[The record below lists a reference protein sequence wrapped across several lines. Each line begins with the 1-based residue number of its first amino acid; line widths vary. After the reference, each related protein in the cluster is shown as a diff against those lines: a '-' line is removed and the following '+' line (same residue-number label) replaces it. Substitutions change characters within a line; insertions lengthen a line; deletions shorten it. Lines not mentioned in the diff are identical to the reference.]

1 MNERIGKGQHID
13 HRQLP
18 VHRKLRAEITAEPE
32 KGKRQIANTKSLISA
47 RITGNPLLQHKD
59 ADQHK
64 NRKRQHRNLN
74 RLILPR
80 LARNLLLHA
89 QFARIIGGG
98 RRALIGGNRSRLRRR
113 GRRLHIIRVGNLLH
127 IRRGQTVIHV
137 IRNERLFPRGGGALH
152 QQLQLPRTGYI
163 QRLLLR
169 HNKQRNLR
177 KTRRALGKNI
187 AEAAV
192 VAVAE
197 VETAAILLQLQPVK
211 NPATHIARTLE
222 RIQSLTSDENRLLL
236 RLQLLLQLRVARIA
250 EQTAANR
257 RHRHRRIKHLNEL
270 IFRIG
275 ALRMLCPFR
284 VLRFGERLINLAH
297 LEMERTHRAITGQL
311 LPGAHRLIIHINDR
325 QLLRLRGRG
334 TLSLAAAL
342 HRLRRGNRRAG
353 NRLVNHHHRNRRA
366 ANHIR
371 RLLIHAI
378 ARIIAPGVGV
388 DIRIDLLHRNTDEN
402 NRLGVLDQLRL
413 LNREI
418 LVHRDH
424 DMNRLA
430 GITAGRHII
439 RVEENIAKNLLALE
453 HRHDRRI
460 VLNRAIAGGIG
471 EKLGR
476 GHLAG
481 ELLQRAVAMEQ
492 RGANL
497 LRRRHRRGE
506 CRTHKK

>member
-1 MNERIGKGQHID
+1 M
-13 HRQLP
+13 
-18 VHRKLRAEITAEPE
+18 LR
-32 KGKRQIANTKSLISA
+32 
-47 RITGNPLLQHKD
+47 
-59 ADQHK
+59 
-64 NRKRQHRNLN
+64 
-74 RLILPR
+74 
-80 LARNLLLHA
+80 
-89 QFARIIGGG
+89 
-98 RRALIGGNRSRLRRR
+98 
-113 GRRLHIIRVGNLLH
+113 
-127 IRRGQTVIHV
+127 
-137 IRNERLFPRGGGALH
+137 
-152 QQLQLPRTGYI
+152 
-163 QRLLLR
+163 
-169 HNKQRNLR
+169 
-177 KTRRALGKNI
+177 
-187 AEAAV
+187 
-192 VAVAE
+192 
-197 VETAAILLQLQPVK
+197 
-211 NPATHIARTLE
+211 
-222 RIQSLTSDENRLLL
+222 
-236 RLQLLLQLRVARIA
+236 
-250 EQTAANR
+250 
-257 RHRHRRIKHLNEL
+257 
-270 IFRIG
+270 
-275 ALRMLCPFR
+275 PFR
-284 VLRFGERLINLAH
+284 VFRFGERLIDLAH

-325 QLLRLRGRG
+325 QLLRLCGHG
-334 TLSLAAAL
+334 TLLAAAL
-342 HRLRRGNRRAG
+342 HRLRRGNRGTG
-353 NRLVNHHHRNRRA
+353 NRLIDDHHRYRRA

-378 ARIIAPGVGV
+378 ARIITPGVSV
-388 DIRIDLLHRNTDEN
+388 DIRIDLLHRNTDQH
-402 NRLGVLDQLRL
+402 NRLGMLDQLRL
-413 LNREI
+413 FNREI